1 MEGINTRQE
10 KDRCAEDY
18 QNTCSSSGM
27 LLLSA
32 DFDRIR
38 TTAEYVVEGIRK
50 KEGKE
55 DQTQKNKDRERR
67 ERN

>member
-1 MEGINTRQE
+1 
-10 KDRCAEDY
+10 
-18 QNTCSSSGM
+18 M